1 MTIINIFAYR
11 NSIAILFIIKETAN
25 FIFIKSN
32 TNKMSIKVP
41 ICYTHVN
48 DPCYY
53 NNSYSYNGNV
63 FIAPNGS
70 NVVPPSG
77 NAFINPILG
86 VTYSDGVYADSK
98 TGLNPRRDREI
109 GERSR
114 DSSSDSSNKSPSRMA
129 EKDKR
134 RDEKQQEK
142 KQEGGFMQK
151 IMNNVGDALHK

>member
-1 MTIINIFAYR
+1 
-11 NSIAILFIIKETAN
+11 
-25 FIFIKSN
+25 
-32 TNKMSIKVP
+32 MSIKVP
-41 ICYTHVN
+41 ICYTHAN
-48 DPCYY
+48 DPCYN

-98 TGLNPRRDREI
+98 TGLNPRREREI

-134 RDEKQQEK
+134 RD
-142 KQEGGFMQK
+142 
-151 IMNNVGDALHK
+151 